1 MEWKIFETTYQVS
14 SLFVKM
20 WKIFTTNPNEMQLS
34 LIAWWL
40 GAVKTYVCAYE
51 AAMGLWKLKTKN

>member
-40 GAVKTYVCAYE
+40 GAVKTYVN
-51 AAMGLWKLKTKN
+51 MHVPMKLLWDSGN

>member
-40 GAVKTYVCAYE
+40 GAVKTYVDMYVP
-51 AAMGLWKLKTKN
+51 MKLLWDSGN